1 MKLLDATLQYAIPT
15 FGVAERWLKEE
26 LTAHGVTVRVTDAF
40 VRDLAADADS
50 AAREELS
57 ADDTAK
63 PYSLRLHR
71 ELADRAEFVRAWTRS
86 DDDVTLEHVHSD
98 EWVRIAR
105 KHALPR
111 AWKLSDPVAAP
122 SRHPTPTYLYW
133 ARAS

>member
-26 LTAHGVTVRVTDAF
+26 LSSHGITVPVTDAF
-40 VRDLAADADS
+40 IRDLAADADA
-50 AAREELS
+50 AARSEHSEEVPPQ
-57 ADDTAK
+57 
-63 PYSLRLHR
+63 PYSVRLHR
-71 ELADRAEFVRAWTRS
+71 ELSARAEFVRAWTMS
-86 DDDVTLEHVHSD
+86 DADGAVAVHSD
-98 EWVRIAR
+98 DLVRIAR

-122 SRHPTPTYLYW
+122 SLHPTPTYLYW